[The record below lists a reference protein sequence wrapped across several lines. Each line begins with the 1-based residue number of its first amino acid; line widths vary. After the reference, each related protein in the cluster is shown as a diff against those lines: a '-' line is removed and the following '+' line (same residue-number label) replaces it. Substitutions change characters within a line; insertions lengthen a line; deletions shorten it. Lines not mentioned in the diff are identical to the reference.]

1 MIKTRGF
8 EKLIHFSMFLL
19 LIGVF
24 IPLYQQMA
32 GANVNLAE
40 GDPITRIILLCSYL
54 ITVPIILLYPRRM
67 LHLSMTSIL
76 PWVIISFAFISIL
89 WSVLPSITLRRSLAI
104 LLTTLYG
111 FALIIRFDFNQ
122 LLKLLG
128 YALIFIM
135 FFSLIFIFF
144 LPEWG
149 RMIYAGEEAWRGVFI
164 HKNELGLYC
173 SFALL
178 VFISLF
184 FRTSNRHQRF
194 FWLSGIILALFL
206 IFGSRSASGLVLAIY
221 TIFGFILIK
230 FLFSLRRIWQILLPI
245 LLLLSSIFF
254 IFMMENYQSILTFL
268 GRGQSLT
275 GRIPLWDVLIPLALE
290 HPWWGYGF
298 GAFWTGWNGPSAI
311 VWNTITYWQPFQA
324 HNGYLDVFLS
334 LGIIGFIL
342 IIAFL
347 VRLSYLAFNRLHQDF
362 SEGRF
367 WILFCGYMIILSFI
381 ESFLIRQNNIFW
393 VLMIFAYISLNNK
406 KKEIREKN

>member
-135 FFSLIFIFF
+135 FFSLIFILF

-149 RMIYAGEEAWRGVFI
+149 RMI
-164 HKNELGLYC
+164 
-173 SFALL
+173 
-178 VFISLF
+178 
-184 FRTSNRHQRF
+184 
-194 FWLSGIILALFL
+194 
-206 IFGSRSASGLVLAIY
+206 
-221 TIFGFILIK
+221 
-230 FLFSLRRIWQILLPI
+230 
-245 LLLLSSIFF
+245 
-254 IFMMENYQSILTFL
+254 
-268 GRGQSLT
+268 
-275 GRIPLWDVLIPLALE
+275 
-290 HPWWGYGF
+290 
-298 GAFWTGWNGPSAI
+298 
-311 VWNTITYWQPFQA
+311 
-324 HNGYLDVFLS
+324 
-334 LGIIGFIL
+334 
-342 IIAFL
+342 
-347 VRLSYLAFNRLHQDF
+347 
-362 SEGRF
+362 
-367 WILFCGYMIILSFI
+367 
-381 ESFLIRQNNIFW
+381 
-393 VLMIFAYISLNNK
+393 
-406 KKEIREKN
+406 